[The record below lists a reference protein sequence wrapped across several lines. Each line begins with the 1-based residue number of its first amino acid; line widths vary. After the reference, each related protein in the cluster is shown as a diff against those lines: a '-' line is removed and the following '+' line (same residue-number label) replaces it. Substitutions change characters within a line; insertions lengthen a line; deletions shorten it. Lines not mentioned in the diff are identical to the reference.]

1 MIRCT
6 LALFRASAIAA
17 LPLLGLCFSA
27 GAAQSNS
34 ASLPVSE
41 KPAPA
46 KAPLPD
52 LYGPLGVTPAAVKQ
66 GQLGSC
72 YFHAAIA
79 AIANHN
85 PSVIQNAIE
94 DPGDHTFIVHF
105 ADGSKETVALDDIV
119 YARDNQYDRSDGLWV
134 TVLLRGVAQN
144 TLRKALLASIQATPL
159 PDSAK
164 ASAAGFIGSSDAFV
178 LAYDRAIRSVL
189 YQDGTIDKGTLKI
202 SLTNQAKTLS
212 IPSFFTQPV
221 IDFLDS
227 QGFFAVLAAQIHDN
241 GELFGAYRAV
251 GQGGMPARVMAT
263 FGIAGENKAIP
274 AGDGARALVLKA
286 AGDAAPAMV
295 ATTADTIPQP
305 LIDKI
310 KSREAPSWFVP
321 DHAYTVLGY
330 DAANDTIRLRNPW
343 GRMPEPTG
351 DFSLPMNDFLVA
363 FTDIDYAK

>member
-1 MIRCT
+1 MTRRT
-6 LALFRASAIAA
+6 LALLRACTFASAGLIAA
-17 LPLLGLCFSA
+17 ATQPCVAQTSA
-27 GAAQSNS
+27 LSKSADS
-34 ASLPVSE
+34 AS
-41 KPAPA
+41 PA
-46 KAPLPD
+46 KAPLPE
-52 LYGPLGVTPAAVKQ
+52 LYGPLGVTAAAVKQ

-85 PSVIQNAIE
+85 PATIQNAIE
-94 DPGDHTFIVHF
+94 DPGDHTFVVHF
-105 ADGSKETVALDDIV
+105 ADGSKETVSLDDIA

-134 TVLLRGVAQN
+134 TVLLRGIAQS
-144 TLRKALLASIQATPL
+144 TLRKALLASIQATQL

-164 ASAAGFIGSSDAFV
+164 APAAGLIESSDAFV

-202 SLTNQAKTLS
+202 SLTNQAKALS

-227 QGFFAVLAAQIHDN
+227 QGFFTVLAAQIHDN

-251 GQGGMPARVMAT
+251 GQGGMPTRVMAT
-263 FGIAGENKAIP
+263 FGIPGENMRIP
-274 AGDGARALVLKA
+274 ASDAARALVLKA
-286 AGDAAPAMV
+286 AGEGAPAMI
-295 ATTADTIPQP
+295 ATTADSIPQP

-330 DAANDTIRLRNPW
+330 DASTDSMKLRNPW
-343 GRMPEPTG
+343 GRMPEPSG
-351 DFSLPMNDFLVA
+351 VFSLPMNDFLVA